1 MRRLFVFGLAVAALA
16 APLAAQAFDPND
28 PLSQRQW
35 YLDQDRAFNAFTDPN
50 RLPPVRVAVIDSGV
64 DANHPELK
72 GRIVDARSFVGDTVV
87 DLQGHGTFVAG
98 EIAAATDNGLG
109 IAGLAPPARLLV
121 AKVVRDDGSI
131 SPDAEARAIRWA
143 VSMGA
148 QVINL
153 SLGSTRDPLD
163 STLDGFSPAEARA
176 VAFAVKRGVLI
187 VASVGNGNDAPY
199 MPWPFASYPAAL
211 PHVLGIAAFGRSGSV
226 PQFSNRDQVYV
237 DLAAPGQDILSLF
250 PRPLTAKYGT
260 CGEQGYSSC
269 GTKEFRRGDGTS
281 FAAPQVTAAAA
292 VLLALNPR
300 LRPDQLAKLLERTA
314 GDATPASGCDACTS
328 GRDELTGFGS
338 LDVSA
343 AVRAV
348 RSGVLP
354 TRDRLEPNDDAGLSA
369 APIYR
374 RRFGLRATLDYWD
387 DPTDV
392 YRIPLKKGER
402 VTVRARAGTAVD
414 VSLALWKPALHSLAD
429 AKDSL
434 RAARSVHP
442 PGVNEWLTY
451 RARTS
456 GWYYL
461 QVKLA
466 RLDSGP
472 YSIRFVRSARL

>member
-1 MRRLFVFGLAVAALA
+1 MRLLLVSGLAAAALA
-16 APLAAQAFDPND
+16 APMAAQAFDPND

-35 YLDQDRAFNAFTDPN
+35 YLVQDRAFNALSDPN
-50 RLPPVRVAVIDSGV
+50 SLPPVRVAVIDSGV
-64 DANHPELK
+64 EVNHPELK
-72 GRIVDARSFVGDTVV
+72 GRIVESRSFVGDSVADV
-87 DLQGHGTFVAG
+87 QGHGTFVAG

-131 SPDAEARAIRWA
+131 PPNAEARAIRWA
-143 VSMGA
+143 VGMGA

-163 STLDGFSPAEARA
+163 ATLDGFSPTERSA
-176 VAFAVKRGVLI
+176 VAFAVKRGVLV
-187 VASVGNGNDAPY
+187 VASVGNGNDAPA

-211 PHVLGIAAFGRSGSV
+211 PHVLGVAAYSRSGSV
-226 PQFSNRDQVYV
+226 PSFSNRDELYV
-237 DLAAPGQDILSLF
+237 DVAAPGQDILSLF
-250 PRPLTAKYGT
+250 PRPLTARYAPT
-260 CGEQGYSSC
+260 CPEQGYSSC
-269 GTKEFRRGDGTS
+269 GTKEYRRGDGTS

-292 VLLALNPR
+292 LLLALNPL
-300 LRPDQLAKLLERTA
+300 LRPDQISKLLERTA
-314 GDATPASGCDACTS
+314 ADATPATGCSACTS
-328 GRDELTGFGS
+328 GRDSLTGFGS

-348 RSGVLP
+348 RNGVLP

-369 APIYR
+369 APIYAKKI
-374 RRFGLRATLDYWD
+374 GLRATIDYWD

-392 YRIPLKKGER
+392 YRIPLKRGQR
-402 VTVRARAGTAVD
+402 VTVRVRAGNSVD
-414 VSLALWKPALHSLAD
+414 VSLALWKPALRSLVS

-434 RAARSVHP
+434 RAARSIHP
-442 PGVNEWLTY
+442 PGAPEWLTY
-451 RARTS
+451 RARSS

-466 RLDSGP
+466 APDSGP
-472 YSIRFVRSARL
+472 YTIRFVRS